1 MAEQILAKFDSN
13 RFLWKE
19 RPSEGTV
26 SRILGGGELVQDV
39 HNRHMKGEQNLF
51 IGAHVNVSATI
62 SQYHL
67 TNAARATWMWL
78 RYHVPAIATSIVPD
92 DEGTSRLVYKPAS
105 EAEVNE
111 WASRTFIVSRDP
123 EADVEHLRLKLGEEK
138 IPSEDGLQ
146 TWAHF
151 VLTPGDDRESVSK
164 FGFLIRTHHAP
175 FDGVGLKIM
184 LNRYLIQLA
193 KRLGSADGAQSTLQ
207 WGSEAANLVPAVY
220 NILLPSIPR
229 AIPPDSSEEPSFAHP
244 YYGTMGAVL
253 QSIGEAMKIPYGFKP
268 RPSDPGWPSPGRE
281 VLFFS
286 ASESAQLLA
295 SLKPLGKADVGKA
308 YTLTHLAHAAL
319 AMTVMADNPPTADAS
334 GLVLGNLHLRNCREF
349 LVEPYSSR
357 DGYSGYALGVS
368 HLSVPV
374 SLFITGDGKPAPLD
388 KQTLVKA
395 MKAVR
400 DSYEQQKALP
410 DPINYMGQ
418 ASLIFTQNIT
428 AGAKANMLPP
438 NNCYA
443 FSSDGISEKQLD
455 RSFTDSSGKAVL
467 ELSDAFISVNHIEPA
482 PFFRISSWKG
492 SIELGAD
499 YNKNLISAAEV
510 KVYMENWKRL
520 MLLATKMEGGDY

>member
-1 MAEQILAKFDSN
+1 MAEQVLAKFDSN

-19 RPSEGTV
+19 LPSEGIV
-26 SRILGGGELVQDV
+26 SRILGGGEFVQDV
-39 HNRHMKGEQNLF
+39 YNRHMKGEQNLF

-62 SQYHL
+62 SRSQL
-67 TNAARATWMWL
+67 TNSARATWLWL

-92 DEGTSRLVYKPAS
+92 DEGTSCLVYKPAN

-111 WASRTFIVSRDP
+111 WANRTFIVSQHP
-123 EADVEHLRLKLGEEK
+123 QADVEPLRLKLGEEK
-138 IPSEDGLQ
+138 IPSKDGLQ
-146 TWAHF
+146 TWAHL
-151 VLTPGDDRESVSK
+151 VLTPGSDREPASK
-164 FGFLIRTHHAP
+164 FGFLVRTHHAP

-193 KRLGSADGAQSTLQ
+193 KHLGSSDVPQSPLQ
-207 WGSEAANLVPAVY
+207 WGSEASNLAPAVY
-220 NILLPSIPR
+220 NVLLPSVPR
-229 AIPPDSSEEPSFAHP
+229 AIPPNSSEEPSFAHP

-268 RPSDPGWPSPGRE
+268 RPSDSGWPSPGRE

-295 SLKPLGKADVGKA
+295 SLKPSGKADVSKA

-319 AMTVMADNPPTADAS
+319 AMTVMADNPPTADAA

-349 LVEPYSSR
+349 LIEPYSSR

-374 SLFITGDGKPAPLD
+374 SLFIATDGKPAPLD
-388 KQTLVKA
+388 KKTLVKA
-395 MKAVR
+395 MNAVR
-400 DSYEQQKALP
+400 DSYGQQKALP

-418 ASLIFTQNIT
+418 ASLIFMQNII

-455 RSFTDSSGKAVL
+455 NSFTDSLGKAVL
-467 ELSDAFISVNHIEPA
+467 ELSDVFISVNHIEPA

-492 SIELGAD
+492 IIELGAD

-510 KVYMENWKRL
+510 KIHMENWKRS
-520 MLLATKMEGGDY
+520 MLLATKLEGGDY

>member
-1 MAEQILAKFDSN
+1 MAEQILAKFDST

-19 RPSEGTV
+19 FPSEGTV
-26 SRILGGGELVQDV
+26 SRILGGGELVRDV
-39 HNRHMKGEQNLF
+39 NNRHMKGEQNLF
-51 IGAHVNVSATI
+51 VGAHVNVSATVSG
-62 SQYHL
+62 SQL
-67 TNAARATWMWL
+67 TNAARATWLWL
-78 RYHVPAIATSIVPD
+78 RYHVPVIATSIVPD
-92 DEGTSRLVYKPAS
+92 DEGTSRLVYKPAN

-111 WASRTFIVSRDP
+111 WASRTFIVSQHP
-123 EADVEHLRLKLGEEK
+123 QADAEPLRLKLGEEK
-138 IPSEDGLQ
+138 ISSEDGLQ
-146 TWAHF
+146 TWAHL
-151 VLTPGDDRESVSK
+151 VLTPGSDRDPITK
-164 FGFLIRTHHAP
+164 FGFLVRTHHAP
-175 FDGVGLKIM
+175 FDGVGLKIL

-193 KRLGSADGAQSTLQ
+193 KHLGSTDVPQSPLQ
-207 WGSEAANLVPAVY
+207 WGSEVANLLPAVY
-220 NILLPSIPR
+220 SILLPSVPR
-229 AIPPDSSEEPSFAHP
+229 AIPSDSSEEPSSTHP
-244 YYGTMGAVL
+244 YYGTMGAML
-253 QSIGEAMKIPYGFKP
+253 QSIGEAMK
-268 RPSDPGWPSPGRE
+268 PSPGRE

-295 SLKPLGKADVGKA
+295 SLKPSAKVDVGKA

-319 AMTVMADNPPTADAS
+319 AMTVIADNPTTADAS
-334 GLVLGNLHLRNCREF
+334 SLVLSNLHLRNCREF

-374 SLFITGDGKPAPLD
+374 SLFITADGKPAPLD

-418 ASLIFTQNIT
+418 ASLIFTQNII

-443 FSSDGISEKQLD
+443 FSSDSISEKQLD
-455 RSFTDSSGKAVL
+455 SSFADSSGKAIL

-482 PFFRISSWKG
+482 PFFRVSSWKG
-492 SIELGAD
+492 IIELGAD

-510 KVYMENWKRL
+510 KVHMENWKRL
-520 MLLATKMEGGDY
+520 MLLATRMEGGDY